1 VVKLLNTDIHKYN
14 FQILNYNAMSDKDTL
29 TLSDITGQAEVL
41 TSETINDSVKS
52 EKFKLIIGQFAA
64 KLKSTVLAGIGVLVF
79 IGFWSLLSAYTKE
92 ALPGPLATFT
102 VLKEMLSDPFYDY
115 GPNDKGI
122 GLQLFNSIKTVL
134 SGFLLGSLIAIPI
147 GILMG
152 ASTIC
157 KQIFYPIVQLL
168 KPVSPLAWFPIGLVV
183 FKDTGMATIFI
194 VFITSLWSTLINT
207 SFGVASIPQD
217 HKNVAKAFGFSKMRY
232 LTKIL
237 IPYSLPH
244 IITGLRL
251 SISVAWLVIVAGEML
266 SGGAGIG
273 FFVWDSWNALSLEK
287 VISAIIIIGIVGLL
301 FDKLFTFIES
311 KVAYKA

>member
-1 VVKLLNTDIHKYN
+1 
-14 FQILNYNAMSDKDTL
+14 MSDKNTL
-29 TLSDITGQAEVL
+29 TIDALSIENSQEQTVAYSSDKGN
-41 TSETINDSVKS
+41 TSLKLLFNNVFQKS
-52 EKFKLIIGQFAA
+52 KSALFA
-64 KLKSTVLAGIGVLVF
+64 LVGLVF
-79 IGFWSLLSAYTKE
+79 FAGFWSLVSYFTE
-92 ALPGPLATFT
+92 QALPGPVATLT

-122 GLQLFNSIKTVL
+122 GLQLFTSIKTVL
-134 SGFLLGSLIAIPI
+134 SGFLIGSLFAIPI

-207 SFGVASIPQD
+207 SFGVGSIPQD
-217 HKNVAKAFGFSKMRY
+217 HKNVAKDFGFSKMRY

-287 VISAIIIIGIVGLL
+287 VISAIIIIGLVGLL
-301 FDKLFTFIES
+301 FDRIFTYIEH
-311 KVAYKA
+311 KVAYKG

>member
-1 VVKLLNTDIHKYN
+1 
-14 FQILNYNAMSDKDTL
+14 MSDKNTLTIDTL
-29 TLSDITGQAEVL
+29 DSEINVSATTKKSVTEENYKLKLALNTLL
-41 TSETINDSVKS
+41 VKS
-52 EKFKLIIGQFAA
+52 
-64 KLKSTVLAGIGVLVF
+64 KSLLLAGVGLLVF
-79 IGFWSLLSAYTKE
+79 GGFWSLLSYFTKD
-92 ALPGPLATFT
+92 ALPGPIATLT

-134 SGFLLGSLIAIPI
+134 MGFLLGSLIAVPI

-152 ASTIC
+152 ASSIC

-311 KVAYKA
+311 KVAYSN

>member
-1 VVKLLNTDIHKYN
+1 
-14 FQILNYNAMSDKDTL
+14 MSDRDTL
-29 TLSDITGQAEVL
+29 TLGNIGGINSKSITTPQ
-41 TSETINDSVKS
+41 NK
-52 EKFKLIIGQFAA
+52 EKFKINPAIIEKSKSLFFA
-64 KLKSTVLAGIGVLVF
+64 SIGLVVV
-79 IGFWSLLSAYTKE
+79 GGLWELLSYTTKD
-92 ALPGPLATFT
+92 ALPGPIPTLT
-102 VLKEMLSDPFYDY
+102 VLYEMISDPFYDY

-134 SGFLLGSLIAIPI
+134 LGFFLGSLIAIPI

-183 FKDTGMATIFI
+183 FKDTGLATIFI

-207 SFGVASIPQD
+207 SFGVASLPQD
-217 HKNVAKAFGFSKMRY
+217 HKNVAKAFGFSTKRY

-287 VISAIIIIGIVGLL
+287 VISAIIIIGVVGLL
-301 FDKLFTFIES
+301 FDKLFTYIEN

>member
-1 VVKLLNTDIHKYN
+1 MSNKNTLAI
-14 FQILNYNAMSDKDTL
+14 
-29 TLSDITGQAEVL
+29 
-41 TSETINDSVKS
+41 ETIDASINVSAASSKNSALENLKNSIDLNDLLEKS
-52 EKFKLIIGQFAA
+52 KSLFFAA
-64 KLKSTVLAGIGVLVF
+64 IGLIAF
-79 IGFWSLLSAYTKE
+79 GGFWSLLSLYTKD
-92 ALPGPLATFT
+92 ALPGPVATLT

-134 SGFLLGSLIAIPI
+134 LGFLMGSVIAIPI

-152 ASTIC
+152 SNKIC
-157 KQIFYPIVQLL
+157 NQIFYPIVQLL

-183 FKDTGMATIFI
+183 FKDTGLATIFI

-207 SFGVASIPQD
+207 SFGVASIPED

-237 IPYSLPH
+237 IPFSLPH

-287 VISAIIIIGIVGLL
+287 VISAILIIGIVGLL
-301 FDKLFTFIES
+301 FDRIFTFIES
-311 KVAYKA
+311 KVAY

>member
-1 VVKLLNTDIHKYN
+1 
-14 FQILNYNAMSDKDTL
+14 MSDKN
-29 TLSDITGQAEVL
+29 TLSIEALDAV
-41 TSETINDSVKS
+41 INVSTENTKSVTEEN
-52 EKFKLIIGQFAA
+52 EKFKLVFDRVLEKSKPALFA
-64 KLKSTVLAGIGVLVF
+64 VLGLLLFA
-79 IGFWSLLSAYTKE
+79 GFWSLLSFYTKE
-92 ALPGPLATFT
+92 ALPGPTATLT

-122 GLQLFNSIKTVL
+122 GLQLFSSIKTVL
-134 SGFLLGSLIAIPI
+134 SGFLLGSLFAIPI
-147 GILMG
+147 GILIG
-152 ASTIC
+152 ASTFC

-301 FDKLFTFIES
+301 FDRIFTFIEN

>member
-1 VVKLLNTDIHKYN
+1 
-14 FQILNYNAMSDKDTL
+14 MSDKNTL
-29 TLSDITGQAEVL
+29 TIDALSIENSQEQTVAYSSDKGN
-41 TSETINDSVKS
+41 TSLKLLFNNVFQKS
-52 EKFKLIIGQFAA
+52 KSALFA
-64 KLKSTVLAGIGVLVF
+64 LVGLVF
-79 IGFWSLLSAYTKE
+79 FAGFWSLVSYFTE
-92 ALPGPLATFT
+92 QALPGPVATLT

-122 GLQLFNSIKTVL
+122 GLQLFTSIKTVL
-134 SGFLLGSLIAIPI
+134 SGFLIGSLFAIPI

-207 SFGVASIPQD
+207 SFGVGSIPQD

-287 VISAIIIIGIVGLL
+287 VISAILIIGIVGLL
-301 FDKLFTFIES
+301 FDRIFTFIEN
-311 KVAYKA
+311 KVGY

>member
-1 VVKLLNTDIHKYN
+1 M
-14 FQILNYNAMSDKDTL
+14 AERETL
-29 TLSDITGQAEVL
+29 TIDALEEANIAVESTSQSVEIKNEKLSLFIEKVVTKSKSVFLAILGLVIFGGVWELVSSL
-41 TSETINDSVKS
+41 TE
-52 EKFKLIIGQFAA
+52 G
-64 KLKSTVLAGIGVLVF
+64 
-79 IGFWSLLSAYTKE
+79 
-92 ALPGPLATFT
+92 ALPTPIATLA
-102 VLKEMLSDPFYDY
+102 VLYEMLSDPFYDY

-134 SGFLLGSLIAIPI
+134 LGFFLGSLVAIPI

-183 FKDTGMATIFI
+183 FKDTGLATIFI

-207 SFGVASIPQD
+207 SFGIASLPQD

-237 IPYSLPH
+237 IPFSLPH

-287 VISAIIIIGIVGLL
+287 VISAIIIIGVVGLL
-301 FDKLFTFIES
+301 FDKLFTYIES

>member
-1 VVKLLNTDIHKYN
+1 
-14 FQILNYNAMSDKDTL
+14 MSDKNTLAIETIDSEINVSNEIKKSFLEENEKLKLVLNNLIIKSKSILLAGLGLILMGGFWQLLSIYTENALPDPTATL
-29 TLSDITGQAEVL
+29 T
-41 TSETINDSVKS
+41 
-52 EKFKLIIGQFAA
+52 
-64 KLKSTVLAGIGVLVF
+64 VF
-79 IGFWSLLSAYTKE
+79 F
-92 ALPGPLATFT
+92 
-102 VLKEMLSDPFYDY
+102 EMVSDPFYDY

-134 SGFLLGSLIAIPI
+134 LGFLLGSLIAIPV

-183 FKDTGMATIFI
+183 FKDTGLATIFI

-287 VISAIIIIGIVGLL
+287 VISAILIIGIVGLL
-301 FDKLFTFIES
+301 FDKIFTYIEK

>member
-1 VVKLLNTDIHKYN
+1 VNSWRKSLTELSNLNQNI
-14 FQILNYNAMSDKDTL
+14 MSNKDTL
-29 TLSDITGQAEVL
+29 TLNDIADQTEVL
-41 TSETINDSVKS
+41 MENTVIDNGRN
-52 EKFKLIIGQFAA
+52 EKLKLILNSVLI
-64 KLKSTVLAGIGVLVF
+64 KLKSTAFAGIGIALF
-79 IGFWSLLSAYTKE
+79 IGFWRLLSLYTKD

-134 SGFLLGSLIAIPI
+134 LGFLLGSLVAIPI

-157 KQIFYPIVQLL
+157 KQIMYPIVQLL

-183 FKDTGMATIFI
+183 FKDTGLATIFI

-207 SFGVASIPQD
+207 SFGIASIPQD

-237 IPYSLPH
+237 IPFSLPH

-287 VISAIIIIGIVGLL
+287 VISAIIIIGIVGLI
-301 FDKLFTFIES
+301 FDKFFTFIEN
-311 KVAYKA
+311 KVSYKA

>member
-1 VVKLLNTDIHKYN
+1 
-14 FQILNYNAMSDKDTL
+14 MSNKDTL
-29 TLSDITGQAEVL
+29 TLNEVSVQTEVL
-41 TSETINDSVKS
+41 AADTNNFERN
-52 EKFKLIIGQFAA
+52 EKLQLILNSIVL
-64 KLKSTVLAGIGVLVF
+64 KLKSAAFAGIGVALF
-79 IGFWSLLSAYTKE
+79 IGFWSLLSLYTKD
-92 ALPGPLATFT
+92 ALPGPAATLT

-134 SGFLLGSLIAIPI
+134 LGFLLGSLVAIPI

-157 KQIFYPIVQLL
+157 KQIMYPIVQLL

-207 SFGVASIPQD
+207 SFGIASIPQD

-237 IPYSLPH
+237 IPFSLPH

-301 FDKLFTFIES
+301 FDKFFTFVES
-311 KVAYKA
+311 KVTYKA

>member
-1 VVKLLNTDIHKYN
+1 
-14 FQILNYNAMSDKDTL
+14 MSDKNTL
-29 TLSDITGQAEVL
+29 TIENLSSEIIADSAEN
-41 TSETINDSVKS
+41 S
-52 EKFKLIIGQFAA
+52 
-64 KLKSTVLAGIGVLVF
+64 KLKETLITLLEKSKSVLLAGVGLLCF
-79 IGFWSLLSAYTKE
+79 GGFWSLLSFYTKD
-92 ALPGPLATFT
+92 ALPGPTATLT

-122 GLQLFNSIKTVL
+122 GLQLFQSIKTVL

-183 FKDTGMATIFI
+183 FKDTGLATIFI

-217 HKNVAKAFGFSKMRY
+217 HKNVAKAFGFSKWRY

-301 FDKLFTFIES
+301 FDRIFTFIES
-311 KVAYKA
+311 KVSYKA

>member
-1 VVKLLNTDIHKYN
+1 
-14 FQILNYNAMSDKDTL
+14 MSDKNTL
-29 TLSDITGQAEVL
+29 TIDDALDA
-41 TSETINDSVKS
+41 TINISTENTKTSGEENYKLKLALNTFIEKS
-52 EKFKLIIGQFAA
+52 KSIFFAIIG
-64 KLKSTVLAGIGVLVF
+64 LVVF
-79 IGFWSLLSAYTKE
+79 GGLWTALSAYTDD
-92 ALPGPLATFT
+92 ALPGPIPTLT

-152 ASTIC
+152 ASTVC

-183 FKDTGMATIFI
+183 FKDTGVATVFI

-301 FDKLFTFIES
+301 FDRIFTFIEN
-311 KVAYKA
+311 KVAYK

>member
-1 VVKLLNTDIHKYN
+1 
-14 FQILNYNAMSDKDTL
+14 MSDRDTL
-29 TLSDITGQAEVL
+29 TIGTFEEAKTASVATARKQVIRNEKLSALIEKTIT
-41 TSETINDSVKS
+41 KS
-52 EKFKLIIGQFAA
+52 KSLFLASLGLIIVGG
-64 KLKSTVLAGIGVLVF
+64 L
-79 IGFWSLLSAYTKE
+79 WELLSSITKD
-92 ALPGPLATFT
+92 ALPGPIATLT
-102 VLKEMLSDPFYDY
+102 VLYEMVSDPFYDY

-134 SGFLLGSLIAIPI
+134 LGFCLGSLVAIPI

-183 FKDTGMATIFI
+183 FKDTGLATIFI

-207 SFGVASIPQD
+207 SFGIASLPQD

-237 IPYSLPH
+237 IPFSLPH
-244 IITGLRL
+244 IITGLKL

-301 FDKLFTFIES
+301 FDRLFTYIES

>member
-1 VVKLLNTDIHKYN
+1 
-14 FQILNYNAMSDKDTL
+14 MSDKNTL
-29 TLSDITGQAEVL
+29 TVDAFDKVISVSTESNNAVA
-41 TSETINDSVKS
+41 SENI
-52 EKFKLIIGQFAA
+52 KFKLI
-64 KLKSTVLAGIGVLVF
+64 LNTVLVKIKSLALASLGLLVF
-79 IGFWSLLSAYTKE
+79 AGFWSLLSYYSKD
-92 ALPGPLATFT
+92 ALPGPKATLT
-102 VLKEMLSDPFYDY
+102 VLYEMVSDPFYDY

-122 GLQLFNSIKTVL
+122 GLQLFSSIKTVL
-134 SGFLLGSLIAIPI
+134 MGFLLGSLIAIPI

-152 ASTIC
+152 ASLIC

-237 IPYSLPH
+237 IPASLPH

-287 VISAIIIIGIVGLL
+287 VISAIIIIGIVGLI
-301 FDKLFTFIES
+301 FDKLFTYIEN

>member
-1 VVKLLNTDIHKYN
+1 
-14 FQILNYNAMSDKDTL
+14 MSDKDIL
-29 TLSDITGQAEVL
+29 TLPTGHVEAL
-41 TSETINDSVKS
+41 TSRTVNDSAKS
-52 EKFKLIIGQFAA
+52 DALKLIIGQFAA
-64 KLKSTVLAGIGVLVF
+64 KLKSTGLAGIGVLIF
-79 IGFWSLLSAYTKE
+79 IGFWSLLSFYTKD

-134 SGFLLGSLIAIPI
+134 FGFLLGSLIAIPI

-152 ASTIC
+152 ASNTC

>member
-1 VVKLLNTDIHKYN
+1 
-14 FQILNYNAMSDKDTL
+14 MSTKDTL
-29 TLSDITGQAEVL
+29 TINDLEQKAIV
-41 TSETINDSVKS
+41 SETIVQRSYSNEKVKEFLNTVF
-52 EKFKLIIGQFAA
+52 EKSKSIFFAA
-64 KLKSTVLAGIGVLVF
+64 IGLIVF
-79 IGFWSLLSAYTKE
+79 GGLWSMLSAYTE
-92 ALPGPLATFT
+92 NALPTPIATLT
-102 VLKEMLSDPFYDY
+102 VLKEMIVDPFYDY

-122 GLQLFNSIKTVL
+122 GLQLFASIKTVL
-134 SGFLLGSLIAIPI
+134 SGFLLGSLVAIPL
-147 GILMG
+147 GILIG
-152 ASTIC
+152 ANKIC
-157 KQIFYPIVQLL
+157 KLVFYPIVQLL

-217 HKNVAKAFGFSKMRY
+217 HKNVAKAFGFSKKRY

-266 SGGAGIG
+266 SGGSGIG

-287 VISAIIIIGIVGLL
+287 VISAIIIIGVVGLL
-301 FDKLFTFIES
+301 LDRIFTFFEN
-311 KVAYKA
+311 KVAYNA

>member
-1 VVKLLNTDIHKYN
+1 
-14 FQILNYNAMSDKDTL
+14 
-29 TLSDITGQAEVL
+29 
-41 TSETINDSVKS
+41 
-52 EKFKLIIGQFAA
+52 
-64 KLKSTVLAGIGVLVF
+64 
-79 IGFWSLLSAYTKE
+79 
-92 ALPGPLATFT
+92 
-102 VLKEMLSDPFYDY
+102 MLSDPFYDY

-122 GLQLFNSIKTVL
+122 GLQLFVSIKTVL
-134 SGFLLGSLIAIPI
+134 LGFSLGSLVAIPI
-147 GILMG
+147 GILIG
-152 ASTIC
+152 ANTFC
-157 KQIFYPIVQLL
+157 KQVFYPIVQLL

-183 FKDTGMATIFI
+183 FKDTGLATIFI

-266 SGGAGIG
+266 SGGSGIG
-273 FFVWDSWNALSLEK
+273 FFVWDCWNALSLEK
-287 VISAIIIIGIVGLL
+287 VISAILIIGIVGLL
-301 FDKLFTFIES
+301 FDRIFTYFES

>member
-1 VVKLLNTDIHKYN
+1 
-14 FQILNYNAMSDKDTL
+14 MSDKNTLTIDTL
-29 TLSDITGQAEVL
+29 DSEINVATETKKSVAENYKLKLALNTLL
-41 TSETINDSVKS
+41 VKS
-52 EKFKLIIGQFAA
+52 
-64 KLKSTVLAGIGVLVF
+64 KSLLLAGVGLVVF
-79 IGFWSLLSAYTKE
+79 GGFWSLLSYFTKD
-92 ALPGPLATFT
+92 ALPGPVATLT

-134 SGFLLGSLIAIPI
+134 MGFLLGSVIAIPV

-287 VISAIIIIGIVGLL
+287 VIAAIIIIGIVGLL
-301 FDKLFTFIES
+301 FDKLFTFIEN
-311 KVAYKA
+311 KVAY

>member
-1 VVKLLNTDIHKYN
+1 
-14 FQILNYNAMSDKDTL
+14 MSDKNTL
-29 TLSDITGQAEVL
+29 TIDSLDSEINVL
-41 TSETINDSVKS
+41 TERKMRSFIDK
-52 EKFKLIIGQFAA
+52 EKLQFV
-64 KLKSTVLAGIGVLVF
+64 LKTVLTKSKPVF
-79 IGFWSLLSAYTKE
+79 FAILGLLIFGSFWSLLSHYTKE
-92 ALPGPLATFT
+92 ALPTPTATLT
-102 VLKEMLSDPFYDY
+102 VLYEMLRDPFYDY

-122 GLQLFNSIKTVL
+122 GLQLFCSIKTVL
-134 SGFLLGSLIAIPI
+134 MGFLMGSIIAIPI

-157 KQIFYPIVQLL
+157 KQILYPIVQLL

-301 FDKLFTFIES
+301 FDKLFTFIEN

>member
-1 VVKLLNTDIHKYN
+1 
-14 FQILNYNAMSDKDTL
+14 MSDKN
-29 TLSDITGQAEVL
+29 TLSIDSLDTSINVSAESTKRSVVENYNLKLVL
-41 TSETINDSVKS
+41 NTILEKS
-52 EKFKLIIGQFAA
+52 KSSFFALIG
-64 KLKSTVLAGIGVLVF
+64 LVAF
-79 IGFWSLLSAYTKE
+79 GGFWSLLSIYTE
-92 ALPGPLATFT
+92 DALPGPVATLT
-102 VLKEMLSDPFYDY
+102 VLKEMLSDPLYDY

-122 GLQLFNSIKTVL
+122 GLQLFSSIKTVL
-134 SGFLLGSLIAIPI
+134 MGFLLGSLVAIPI
-147 GILMG
+147 GILIG
-152 ASTIC
+152 ANTIC

-183 FKDTGMATIFI
+183 FKDTGMATVFI

-217 HKNVAKAFGFSKMRY
+217 HKNVSKAFGFSKMRY

-287 VISAIIIIGIVGLL
+287 VISAILIIGIVGLL
-301 FDKLFTFIES
+301 FDKIFTYIEN